1 MCRRRCR
8 TGGSCRVM
16 GCDLGGLTLPGLLGD
31 PALLAVLDALPR
43 ARLVGGSVR
52 DVLAG
57 KAVAD
62 VDLATPEVPEAVMT
76 ALAAAGLKAVPTGIK
91 HGTVTAVSDHRGFEV
106 TTLRRDVA
114 TDGRHAEVA
123 WTDDWAIDA
132 ARRDFTINAMSMTR
146 DGAVFDY
153 FGGRADLAA
162 GRVRFVGEPAARIA
176 EDYLRILRF
185 FRFQAR
191 YGRQEPDAATMAAMR
206 AGVEG
211 LARLSPERVW
221 SEFKRIL
228 VAPSPGRSVR
238 LMESLGVLGAILP
251 GVTVDGLDRVVAGP
265 ADPILRLAAL
275 RPEAGIADRWRLS
288 GVEREQLAAL
298 AGPTPDPALEG
309 DDLRRAL
316 ADASAE
322 VLIGRSWLATG
333 VDGAGVRARLA
344 AAAMPAFDLAG
355 RDALALGVPPGPV
368 VGALIRDVRAWW
380 MAGGCVASAAE
391 CRAELARRVALA
403 GPGG

>member
-1 MCRRRCR
+1 M
-8 TGGSCRVM
+8 S
-16 GCDLGGLTLPGLLGD
+16 LAELLSD
-31 PALLAVLDALPR
+31 PALIAVLDALPQ

-52 DVLAG
+52 DGLTG
-57 KAVAD
+57 RDVAD
-62 VDLATPEVPEAVMT
+62 VDLATPEVPEAVIT
-76 ALAAAGLKAVPTGIK
+76 ALETAGLKAVPTGIK
-91 HGTVTAVSDHRGFEV
+91 HGTVTAVSDHRAFEV
-106 TTLRRDVA
+106 TTLRRDVT

-123 WTDDWAIDA
+123 WTDDWEVDA

-191 YGRQEPDAATMAAMR
+191 YGQQEPDHVTVAALR
-206 AGVEG
+206 GGVDG

-228 VAPSPGRSVR
+228 VAPEPGRSIR
-238 LMESLGVLGAILP
+238 LMQELGVLGAILP
-251 GVTVDGLDRVVAGP
+251 TADIAGLDRVAAGP
-265 ADPILRLAAL
+265 AEAVLRLAAL
-275 RPEAGIADRWRLS
+275 RPDAGIAERWRLS
-288 GVEREQLAAL
+288 GAERERLAAL
-298 AGPTPDPALEG
+298 TGPAIDPESTGPDL
-309 DDLRRAL
+309 LRAL
-316 ADASAE
+316 ADTSAD
-322 VLIGRSWLATG
+322 VLIGRSWLTHGDDAA
-333 VDGAGVRARLA
+333 DLRARLA
-344 AAAMPAFDLAG
+344 SASVPAFDLAG
-355 RDALALGVPPGPV
+355 RDALALGMPAGPA

-380 MAGGCVASAAE
+380 MEGGCVASAVE

-403 GPGG
+403 APGG